1 VDVVVEVTM
10 TMVTEVVEVKK
21 NLMDMSILT
30 VDVVAVTN

>member
-1 VDVVVEVTM
+1 M